1 MLTDILI
8 SLRLAVR
15 ARLLTIGLILVPVL
29 LSAVYLAGQFS
40 GRQPATV
47 ALDVG
52 LSTLRLALPIVI
64 AIIMQEILWGEFN
77 RKNFLLSATYP
88 RPRSVFL
95 LARVFAVAALI
106 TALLLLL
113 ATLLAAAT
121 HFISLGYKQTT
132 PPALG
137 QPYWLTIGLIGVDSL
152 LCIAVATVFCVSAK
166 TQSFVP
172 IGTLGFTLIARS
184 YSAIAALLTRDDT
197 LVMQAEAYRG
207 SLNTLGYLI
216 PDLGALD
223 VRMIA
228 LYGQWSFLP
237 DDLPWRV
244 AGVLIYASAL
254 LALSAFV
261 LDRKQFS

>member
-15 ARLLTIGLILVPVL
+15 ARLLAIGLILVPVL

-64 AIIMQEILWGEFN
+64 AIIMQEILWGDFN

-95 LARVFAVAALI
+95 LARVFAMTALI
-106 TALLLLL
+106 AALLLLL
-113 ATLLAAAT
+113 ATLLVAAAY
-121 HFISLGYKQTT
+121 FISLGYKQTT

-152 LCIAVATVFCVSAK
+152 LCLAVATVFCVSAK
-166 TQSFVP
+166 TQSFVL

-184 YSAIAALLTRDDT
+184 YSTIAALLTRDDT
-197 LVMQAEAYRG
+197 LVMQAEVYRG
-207 SLNTLGYLI
+207 SLNMLGYLI
-216 PDLGALD
+216 PDLGTLD

-228 LYGQWSFLP
+228 LYGQWTFLP
-237 DDLPWRV
+237 EDLPWRV
-244 AGVLIYASAL
+244 GGVLIYASAL